1 LNLIENN
8 MKKYKYIITSMAM
21 AVIVVSSSCKKE
33 LDVKNPNSPTLE
45 QAKTESGLTS
55 LAAGSIY
62 INGFVNGD
70 GWLGDSFFS
79 LCYGYHE
86 LLADD
91 VSAQASNQN
100 VNLVNVPDYALLDD
114 GSKLANTQPQIAN
127 LRLNNTRDK
136 QGTNMFYYEWQS
148 MYGLNNAAN
157 QVLALVGTVAL
168 SGDAATKQATYKAWS
183 YWWKGYAY
191 ARLGSVYYAGIIND
205 GISTTSDKYVNSAAL
220 IAESNKNLAQAASLL
235 GSISNEGTYTDLM
248 SKLIP
253 GFFQKANA
261 QVPTPAM
268 FVHSI
273 NTMMARNLLA
283 NTKAKEM
290 TAANWQTILTLTNNG
305 IQATDNVFA
314 GFTTT
319 NNGVFSAGGGSVYA
333 NTSGDET
340 ASSFTISERLVQD
353 IKDGDKR
360 KAENFLQV
368 KPFLNQVGGF
378 TFSTRWRLLDAK
390 LDAVPNNG
398 AIQIADK
405 TPGNQEVYIGGS
417 YEENELMKAEALIYT
432 GQIDLGLASVDN
444 VRTYQGAGLAKVSGT
459 GLTLPQA
466 LEELRKERRLAL
478 LFRGTAFY
486 DARRWGIIYDISKG
500 GGRTNC
506 VVVTPAGVLNTHVT
520 INYNFL
526 DYWDVPADESV
537 LNPPGAGSAPIKNPN

>member
-1 LNLIENN
+1 
-8 MKKYKYIITSMAM
+8 MKKIKYIITSMVMTGA
-21 AVIVVSSSCKKE
+21 IVSSSCKKE
-33 LDVKNPNSPTLE
+33 LDVKNPNQPTLE

-55 LAAGSIY
+55 LAAGSIF

-91 VSAQASNQN
+91 VSAQAANQN
-100 VNLVNVPDYALLDD
+100 VNLVNVPDYAILDD

-136 QGTNMFYYEWQS
+136 QGSNMFYYEWQS

-157 QVLALVGTVAL
+157 QILALAGTVPL
-168 SGDAATKQATYKAWS
+168 SGDAAAKQATYKAWA

-205 GISTTSDKYVNSAAL
+205 GISTTSNKYVNSAAL
-220 IAESNKNLAQAASLL
+220 IAESNKNLAQAASIL
-235 GSISNEGTYTDLM
+235 GSISNTATYTELM
-248 SKLIP
+248 GKLIP
-253 GFFQKANA
+253 GFFQVGNA

-268 FVHSI
+268 FIHSI

-283 NTKAKEM
+283 NTKTADM
-290 TAANWQTILTLTNNG
+290 TAANWQTILTLTGTG
-305 IQATDNVFA
+305 IEATDNVFA
-314 GFTTT
+314 GWTTS
-319 NNGVFSAGGGSVYA
+319 NNGIFSAGGGSVSA
-333 NTSGDET
+333 NTAGDET

-368 KPFLNQVGGF
+368 PAFLNQVGGF

-390 LDAVPNNG
+390 LNAVPHNG
-398 AIQIADK
+398 AIQLADK

-417 YEENELMKAEALIYT
+417 YEENELMKAEALIHT
-432 GQIDLGLASVDN
+432 GQIDLGLASIDK
-444 VRTYQGAGLAKVSGT
+444 VRDYQGAGLAKVSGT

-466 LEELRKERRLAL
+466 VEELRKERRLAL

-486 DARRWGIIYDISKG
+486 DARRWGVIYDISKG

-506 VVVTPAGVLNTHVT
+506 VVVTPAGVLNTHAT

-526 DYWDVPADESV
+526 DYWDVPADEFV
-537 LNPPGAGSAPIKNPN
+537 LNPPAAGSAPIKNPN

>member
-1 LNLIENN
+1 
-8 MKKYKYIITSMAM
+8 MKKYKYIITSVIMAG
-21 AVIVVSSSCKKE
+21 IVVTSACKKQ

-100 VNLVNVPDYALLDD
+100 VNLVNVPDYAILDD
-114 GSKLANTQPQIAN
+114 GSKVINTQPQIAN
-127 LRLNNTRDK
+127 LRLNNSRDK

-148 MYGLNNAAN
+148 MYGLNNACN
-157 QVLALVGTVAL
+157 QILALAGSVTL
-168 SGDAATKQATYKAWS
+168 SGDAATKLATYKAWA

-191 ARLGSVYYAGIIND
+191 ARLGSVYYAGVINNE
-205 GISTTSDKYVNSAAL
+205 ISATNAAYVNSAAL
-220 IAESNKNLAQAASLL
+220 IAESNKNLAQAASILN
-235 GSISNEGTYTDLM
+235 GISGTEAYTALM
-248 SKLIP
+248 KKLIP
-253 GFFQKANA
+253 SFFQVGNG

-273 NTMMARNLLA
+273 NTLMARNLLV
-283 NTKAKEM
+283 NTRTSAM
-290 TAANWQTILTLTNNG
+290 TAANWQTILTLTAAG
-305 IQATDNVFA
+305 IQSSDNIFA

-319 NNGVFSAGGGSVYA
+319 NNYVFSAGGGSVAA

-340 ASSFTISERLVQD
+340 VSSFTISERLVQD
-353 IKDGDKR
+353 IKPGDKR
-360 KAENFLQV
+360 LAENFLQV
-368 KPFLNQVGGF
+368 TPFYNQVGGF
-378 TFSTRWRLLDAK
+378 TFSTRWKLYDAK
-390 LDAVPNNG
+390 IDIVPNNG
-398 AIQIADK
+398 AIQLADK
-405 TPGNQEVYIGGS
+405 TPGKQEVYIGGT
-417 YEENELMKAEALIYT
+417 YEENELMKAEALINT
-432 GQIDLGLASVDN
+432 GQINLGLASIDN
-444 VRTYQGAGLAKVSGT
+444 VRAYQGAGLPKVSNA
-459 GLTLPQA
+459 GLNLTQA

-486 DARRWGIIYDISKG
+486 DARRWGVIYDISEG
-500 GGRTNC
+500 GGRTNA
-506 VVVTPAGVLNTHVT
+506 VVLSPNGVLSTHAT

-526 DYWDVPADESV
+526 DYWDVPADEVV
-537 LNPPGAGSAPIKNPN
+537 LNPPGAGSAPVKNPK

>member
-1 LNLIENN
+1 
-8 MKKYKYIITSMAM
+8 MKKYKYIITSAIMAG
-21 AVIVVSSSCKKE
+21 IVVSSSCKKQ

-55 LAAGSIY
+55 LASGSVY

-100 VNLVNVPDYALLDD
+100 VNLVNVPEYAILDD
-114 GSKLANTQPQIAN
+114 GTKLTNPQPQIAN

-157 QVLALVGTVAL
+157 QILALAGTVPL
-168 SGDAATKQATYKAWS
+168 TGDAATKQATYKAWA

-191 ARLGSVYYAGIIND
+191 ARLGSVYYAGIINNS
-205 GISTTSDKYVNSAAL
+205 ISATSNVYVHSAAL
-220 IAESNKNLAQAASLL
+220 IEESNKNLQQAASLL
-235 GSISNEGTYTDLM
+235 TSISNTATYTTLM
-248 SKLIP
+248 QSLLP
-253 GFFQKANA
+253 TFFQVGNA
-261 QVPTPAM
+261 QAPTPAM
-268 FVHSI
+268 FVRSI
-273 NTMMARNLLA
+273 NTLLARNLLV
-283 NTKAKEM
+283 NTRTSAM
-290 TAANWQTILTLTNNG
+290 TAANWQAILTLVNSG
-305 IQATDNVFA
+305 IQSGDNVFA
-314 GFTTT
+314 GWSTT
-319 NNGVFSAGGGSVYA
+319 NNYVFSAGGGSVAA

-353 IKDGDKR
+353 IKPDDKR
-360 KAENFLQV
+360 LAKNFLQV
-368 KPFLNQVGGF
+368 TPFVNQVGGF
-378 TFSTRWRLLDAK
+378 TFSTRWKLYDAK
-390 LDAVPNNG
+390 LDATPNNG
-398 AIQIADK
+398 ALQIADK
-405 TPGNQEVYIGGS
+405 TPGNQEVYMAGS

-432 GQIDLGLASVDN
+432 GQIDAGLTSVDN
-444 VRTYQGAGLAKVSGT
+444 VRTYQGAGLPKVSGT
-459 GLTLPQA
+459 GLNQAQA

-486 DARRWGIIYDISKG
+486 DARRWGVIYDISKG

-506 VVVTPAGVLNTHVT
+506 VVYTSEGKLNTHVT

-526 DYWDVPADESV
+526 DYWDVPADEFV
-537 LNPPGAGSAPIKNPN
+537 LNPPASGSAPIKNPN

>member
-1 LNLIENN
+1 
-8 MKKYKYIITSMAM
+8 MKKYKYIVTSVLLAGSM
-21 AVIVVSSSCKKE
+21 VSSSCKKE

-55 LAAGSIY
+55 LASGSIY

-100 VNLVNVPDYALLDD
+100 VNLVNVPDYAILDD
-114 GSKLANTQPQIAN
+114 GSRVTNPQPQIAN

-157 QVLALVGTVAL
+157 QILALAGSVPL
-168 SGDAATKQATYKAWS
+168 SGDAATKLATYKAWA

-191 ARLGSVYYAGIIND
+191 ARLGSVYYAGLIND
-205 GISTTSDKYVNSAAL
+205 AVSATNSTYVTSAAL
-220 IAESNKNLAQAASLL
+220 IAESNKNLNQAATLLKSISSTDAYTTLMKSLL
-235 GSISNEGTYTDLM
+235 PS
-248 SKLIP
+248 
-253 GFFQKANA
+253 FFQTGNS
-261 QVPTPAM
+261 QVPTPEM
-268 FVHSI
+268 FIHSI
-273 NTMMARNLLA
+273 NTLLARNLLV
-283 NTKAKEM
+283 NTKTSAM
-290 TAANWQTILTLTNNG
+290 TADNWASILTLTNAG
-305 IQATDNVFA
+305 IISSDNVFA
-314 GFTTT
+314 GWTTA
-319 NNGVFSAGGGSVYA
+319 NNYVFSAGGGSVAA

-353 IKDGDKR
+353 IKTGDKR
-360 KAENFLQV
+360 KTQNFLQV
-368 KPFLNQVGGF
+368 KPFYNQVGGF
-378 TFSTRWRLLDAK
+378 TFSTRWKLYDAK
-390 LDAVPNNG
+390 LDSVPNTG
-398 AIQIADK
+398 AIQIANK
-405 TPGNQEVYIGGS
+405 TPGKQEVYMAGS

-432 GQIDLGLASVDN
+432 GKIDLGLASIDN

-459 GLTLPQA
+459 GLTLTQA

-486 DARRWGIIYDISKG
+486 DARRWGVIYDISKG

-506 VVVTPAGVLNTHVT
+506 VVLTPAGVLNTHAT

-526 DYWDVPADESV
+526 DYWDVPADETV
-537 LNPPGAGSAPIKNPN
+537 LNPPGTGSAPVKNPN

>member
-1 LNLIENN
+1 
-8 MKKYKYIITSMAM
+8 MA
-21 AVIVVSSSCKKE
+21 AIVVSSCKKE

-91 VSAQASNQN
+91 VSAQAANQN

-114 GSKLANTQPQIAN
+114 GTKIINTQPQIAN

-157 QVLALVGTVAL
+157 QILALVGSVPL
-168 SGDAATKQATYKAWS
+168 SGDAATKQATYKAWA

-191 ARLGSVYYAGIIND
+191 ARLGSVYYAGIINND
-205 GISTTSDKYVNSAAL
+205 AISSTNATYVNSAAL
-220 IAESNKNLAQAASLL
+220 IAESNKNLTLASSLL
-235 GSISNEGTYTDLM
+235 SSITSADTYTTLM
-248 SKLIP
+248 GKLLP
-253 GFFQKANA
+253 TFFQVGNA
-261 QVPTPAM
+261 QVPSPEM
-268 FVHSI
+268 FIHSI
-273 NTMMARNLLA
+273 NTLMARNLLA
-283 NTKAKEM
+283 NTRTSAM
-290 TAANWQTILTLTNNG
+290 TAANWQTILTLTNAG
-305 IQATDNVFA
+305 IQSSDNVFA
-314 GFTTT
+314 GWSTT
-319 NNGVFSAGGGSVYA
+319 NNAVFSAGGGAVA
-333 NTSGDET
+333 LNTSGDET
-340 ASSFTISERLVQD
+340 GSSFTISERLIQD
-353 IKDGDKR
+353 IKPGDKR
-360 KAENFLQV
+360 MAENFLQV
-368 KPFLNQVGGF
+368 TPFINQVGGF
-378 TFSTRWRLLDAK
+378 TFSTRWKLYDAK
-390 LDAVPNNG
+390 LDAVPKNG
-398 AIQIADK
+398 AIQLADK
-405 TPGNQEVYIGGS
+405 TPGNQEVYMAGS
-417 YEENELMKAEALIYT
+417 YEENELMKAEALINT
-432 GQIDLGLASVDN
+432 GQIDAGLISIDN
-444 VRTYQGAGLAKVSGT
+444 VRAYQGAGLAKVSGT
-459 GLTLPQA
+459 GLNLAQS

-486 DARRWGIIYDISKG
+486 DARRWGVIYDVSKG

-506 VVVTPAGVLNTHVT
+506 VVFTSAGVLNTHAT

-526 DYWDVPADESV
+526 DYWDVPADEFA